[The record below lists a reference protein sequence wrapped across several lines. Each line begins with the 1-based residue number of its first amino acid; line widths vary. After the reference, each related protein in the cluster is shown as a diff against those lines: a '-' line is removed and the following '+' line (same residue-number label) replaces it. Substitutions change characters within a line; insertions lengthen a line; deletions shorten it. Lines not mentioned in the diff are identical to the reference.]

1 LRLYEL
7 YRGQMLTA
15 QAVRRRLEELYNRN
29 LLSEETANILQ
40 KEYTEREK
48 AATAELHKLQ
58 LNNRQMKEEQ
68 MQLARQRLRQV
79 EKSTATDLYNQGVI
93 SEEIMRELRAN
104 IDAQINQPEK
114 ALDLP
119 INPSSEIAPDK
130 LGNSTEVE
138 GSPPQRPSELL

>member
-1 LRLYEL
+1 
-7 YRGQMLTA
+7 
-15 QAVRRRLEELYNRN
+15 LEELYNRN
-29 LLSEETANILQ
+29 LLSEETAGILQ
-40 KEYTEREK
+40 EEYTEREK

-68 MQLARQRLRQV
+68 MLLARQRLRQV

-93 SEEIMRELRAN
+93 SEEVMRELRAN